1 MPDVPTMAEIL
12 PGFEVQGWS
21 GLTTNKGTPM
31 AVVERMNGLLRAMQT
46 DPESKELL
54 ERQGMVVRPT
64 ASVADHAKFTTAERV
79 RWAEWVKLAKIPPQ

>member
-1 MPDVPTMAEIL
+1 MAEIL

-21 GLTTNKGTPM
+21 GLTTNKGTPL

-79 RWAEWVKLAKIPPQ
+79 RWAEWVKLAKIPAQ